1 MPRHPLSLSLS
12 VCEFLYLQ
20 VFVFIT
26 PRVKA
31 FNSKAVFVFGLMGF
45 VGLHSS
51 WVAFKKGEHFLCYT
65 LFMETKTEKV
75 AFFCLDVQ

>member
-1 MPRHPLSLSLS
+1 
-12 VCEFLYLQ
+12 

-31 FNSKAVFVFGLMGF
+31 FNSEAVFVFGLMGF

-51 WVAFKKGEHFLCYT
+51 WVFEVNNFKNPTSARMGF
-65 LFMETKTEKV
+65 
-75 AFFCLDVQ
+75 